1 MMFLSGA
8 MSPPESMAPWMQYLS
23 LLSPMRYFIDLG
35 FQVLFKG
42 NGFAYVW
49 HDILGILVLGSGL
62 FAFAVWRFRRLL

>member
-1 MMFLSGA
+1 
-8 MSPPESMAPWMQYLS
+8 
-23 LLSPMRYFIDLG
+23 MRYYIDLG

-49 HDILGILVLGSGL
+49 HDVIGIMVLGSGL